1 MPLARRPFEP
11 GHATHLITVD
21 TTAFDEH
28 ASEVVLGMHVVL
40 SSGLQVPVRRLRLI
54 PHHAQPELICQ
65 REVVLTTCMATL
77 GGQAVPVQGKV
88 EVSWCSDPGTK
99 CIPELHHPCRALHG
113 VAHWNRPAIGADP
126 LDIR

>member
-1 MPLARRPFEP
+1 MCIGRTPEPVQPRHRVTLDAAPLEVHPP
-11 GHATHLITVD
+11 Q
-21 TTAFDEH
+21 
-28 ASEVVLGMHVVL
+28 VVLRMHVVL
-40 SSGLQVPVRRLRLI
+40 PSGLQVPVRRLRLI

-77 GGQAVPVQGKV
+77 GGQAVPVQGEV